1 MAGFGWHPASGPS
14 LQNTSQYQAYDGDEM
29 RGSGMGAYEPLDC
42 RVIVSVA
49 IRNVSESYSAR
60 SLKLTVTVL
69 NRTGCMIAVPT

>member
-1 MAGFGWHPASGPS
+1 
-14 LQNTSQYQAYDGDEM
+14 M